1 MERAAS
7 VEAMRA
13 FNRFY
18 TRHVGLLGERHLDSA
33 LTLTEVRLL
42 YELAHGDAASPTDLA
57 RSLSLDAGYVSRL
70 LASLEGQGAVTRTKS
85 PDDARRSV
93 MALTAKG
100 RKAITAL
107 ESKTQERLS
116 TLIDAVPDAAR
127 TRLVQSMREI
137 ENVLA
142 PSPSSAPIV
151 SLRDPMPGDIGWIIH
166 RQAALYTEEYG
177 WDWTYEGLIATIC
190 GNFVKDFDAENERCW
205 VAESDGAIVGS
216 VFLVRKSPKV
226 AQLRLLYVEPS
237 ARGLGIGSRLVR
249 ACIDFARARGY
260 RRMTLWTNDILVS
273 ARKIY
278 QAEGFVLTKEEKHH
292 SFGRDLV
299 GQNWDLKL

>member
-1 MERAAS
+1 METAAS

-33 LTLTEVRLL
+33 LTLTEVRVL
-42 YELAHGDAASPTDLA
+42 YELAHGEVASPTDLA
-57 RSLSLDAGYVSRL
+57 RELSLDAGYVSRL
-70 LASLEGQGAVTRTKS
+70 LASLEGHGAVTRTKS
-85 PDDARRSV
+85 PDDARRRV
-93 MALTAKG
+93 MTLTAKG
-100 RKAITAL
+100 RKAVSSL

-116 TLIDAVPDAAR
+116 TLIDAVPATAR
-127 TRLVQSMREI
+127 ARLVQSMREI

-142 PSPSSAPIV
+142 PSTSGAPV
-151 SLRDPMPGDIGWIIH
+151 FKLRDPVPGDIGWIIH

-190 GNFVKDFDAENERCW
+190 GNFVKDFDPENERCW
-205 VAESDGAIVGS
+205 IAELDCSVVGS
-216 VFLVRKSPKV
+216 VFLVRKSARV

-237 ARGLGIGSRLVR
+237 ARGHGIGSKLVG
-249 ACIDFARARGY
+249 ACIAFARARGY
-260 RRMTLWTNDILVS
+260 RSMTLWTNDVLAS

-278 QAEGFVLTKEEKHH
+278 QAAGFVLTKEEKHH
-292 SFGRDLV
+292 SFGKDLV